1 MGNHGNNV
9 GPLLSNKPVWWMK
22 HGKHTS
28 SRQNSLHLSTV
39 VAIFGSGFFLGAFQ
53 VYCAIID
60 FWGGPIALQYFV
72 HISDNSVSAIL
83 QWSSTVKHMETNINT

>member
-28 SRQNSLHLSTV
+28 SRQNSLHLSSCY
-39 VAIFGSGFFLGAFQ
+39 FRFWLFLGAFQ

-60 FWGGPIALQYFV
+60 FWGGPIALQCFV
-72 HISDNSVSAIL
+72 HISDKSVSAIL
-83 QWSSTVKHMETNINT
+83 QWSSTVKHVETNINT